1 MGMRALSHEIPEFTF
16 PGQALEWV
24 RDDTNNDKR
33 ETTLKLHTKIAIGLV
48 LGALTGGLCNAFFA
62 GQAWLTFVS
71 DNIMFP
77 AGQVFLRML
86 FMTVVPIVFTS
97 IALGVAGIGDMRTL
111 GRLGGRTFGYFLLS
125 TLIAATIG
133 LTLVN
138 TIKPGEGLPEETRAE
153 LMDKFAGG
161 AEGMAASGPPD
172 FGVSTFVN
180 IVPRNPVA
188 AAADMDMLALIFF
201 ALIFGAALT
210 AISEE
215 RAKPVI
221 RVLEG
226 IGDAIIAII
235 NWAMKLAP
243 YGVFGL
249 IFVITS
255 QFGWGIL
262 AQLGMYVFV
271 VLLGLALHAA
281 FGISALVRVFGKMSP
296 LQYWRSIGAPIIT
309 AFSTS
314 SSMATLPTSI
324 ATAEQKLDVQPKIAG
339 FVLPLGATMNM
350 NGTSLFEGVTVLFLA
365 QVFGVDLSIGSQII
379 VVILAVLTAIGA
391 AGVPGGSL
399 PLMMLVMATVG
410 VPPEGIAIIL
420 GVDRILDMSRTT
432 LNVCGDISASVYVD
446 RVDREMQGL
455 PPADPELA
463 AREA

>member
-1 MGMRALSHEIPEFTF
+1 
-16 PGQALEWV
+16 
-24 RDDTNNDKR
+24 
-33 ETTLKLHTKIAIGLV
+33 LKLHTKIALGLV
-48 LGALTGGLCNAFFA
+48 LGAFIGGLCNAFFA
-62 GQAWLTFVS
+62 GQAWLEFVS
-71 DNIMFP
+71 ENIMYP
-77 AGQVFLRML
+77 VGQVFLRML

-97 IALGVAGIGDMRTL
+97 IALGVAGIGDMKTL
-111 GRLGGRTFGYFLLS
+111 GRLGGRTFGYFALS

-138 TIKPGEGLPEETRAE
+138 TIQPGGGLSPETRDE
-153 LMDKFAGG
+153 LMTRFSGG
-161 AEGMAASGPPD
+161 AESMAAKGPPD

-201 ALIFGAALT
+201 ALVFGAALT
-210 AISEE
+210 MIPKK

-226 IGDAIIAII
+226 IGDAIVAII

-262 AQLGMYVFV
+262 TQLGMYVLV
-271 VLLGLALHAA
+271 VLIGLLLHAA
-281 FGISALVRVFGKMSP
+281 LGITGLVRVFGKLNP
-296 LQYWRSIGAPIIT
+296 VVFWKSITAPIIT

-324 ATAEQKLDVQPKIAG
+324 ATAEKRLNVQPKIAG

-350 NGTSLFEGVTVLFLA
+350 NGTALFEGVTVLFLA
-365 QVFGVDLSIGSQII
+365 QVFGVELGIGSQII
-379 VVILAVLTAIGA
+379 VVVLAVLTAIGA

-432 LNVCGDISASVYVD
+432 LNVCGDLSASVYTD
-446 RVDREMQGL
+446 RIDRELEGL
-455 PPADPELA
+455 PPAAPGAEHRA
-463 AREA
+463 

>member
-1 MGMRALSHEIPEFTF
+1 
-16 PGQALEWV
+16 V
-24 RDDTNNDKR
+24 
-33 ETTLKLHTKIAIGLV
+33 KLHTKILLGLV
-48 LGALTGGLCNAFFA
+48 LGALVGGAANFFFPDA
-62 GQAWLTFVS
+62 PWVDWVS
-71 DNIMFP
+71 DNVMYP
-77 AGQVFLRML
+77 VGQIFLRLL

-97 IALGVAGIGDMRTL
+97 IALGVAGIGDVKTL
-111 GRLGGRTFGYFLLS
+111 GRLGGRTMGFFALS

-138 TIKPGEGLPEETRAE
+138 TVRPGGGLPEETRDE
-153 LMDKFAGG
+153 LMAQFSTG
-161 AEGMAASGPPD
+161 AEGLSQSGPPD

-180 IVPRNPVA
+180 IVPRNPVT
-188 AAADMDMLALIFF
+188 AAADTDMLALIFF
-201 ALIFGAALT
+201 SLIFGVAL
-210 AISEE
+210 ILIPK
-215 RAKPVI
+215 AKAQPVLD
-221 RVLEG
+221 VLEG
-226 IGDAIIAII
+226 IGEAVIKIIDM
-235 NWAMKLAP
+235 AMHLAP

-262 AQLGMYVFV
+262 VQLAMYVFV
-271 VLLGLALHAA
+271 VLLGLFLHATI
-281 FGISALVRVFGKMSP
+281 GISALVKIMGRMSP
-296 LQYWRSIGAPIIT
+296 VRFWKSVTAPIVT

-324 ATAEQKLDVQPKIAG
+324 ATAEQELDVQPKIAG

-365 QVFGVDLSIGSQII
+365 QVFGVGLGLGEQII
-379 VVILAVLTAIGA
+379 VIILAVLTAIGA

-432 LNVCGDISASVYVD
+432 LNVCGDLSASVYVD
-446 RVDREMQGL
+446 RVDREMEGL
-455 PPADPELA
+455 PPREPALA
-463 AREA
+463 AD

>member
-1 MGMRALSHEIPEFTF
+1 
-16 PGQALEWV
+16 
-24 RDDTNNDKR
+24 
-33 ETTLKLHTKIAIGLV
+33 LKLHTKIALGLV
-48 LGALTGGLCNAFFA
+48 LGAFIGGLCNAFFA

-71 DNIMFP
+71 DNIMYP
-77 AGQVFLRML
+77 VGQVFLRML

-97 IALGVAGIGDMRTL
+97 IALGVAGIGDMKTL
-111 GRLGGRTFGYFLLS
+111 GRLGGRTFGYFAIS

-138 TIKPGEGLPEETRAE
+138 TIQPGGGLSAETRDE
-153 LMDKFAGG
+153 LMTRFSGG
-161 AEGMAASGPPD
+161 AESMAAKGPPD

-201 ALIFGAALT
+201 ALVFGAALT
-210 AISEE
+210 MIPKK

-226 IGDAIIAII
+226 IGDAIVAII

-262 AQLGMYVFV
+262 AQLGMYVLV
-271 VLLGLALHAA
+271 VLIGLLLHATL
-281 FGISALVRVFGKMSP
+281 GITGLVRLFGKLNP
-296 LQYWRSIGAPIIT
+296 AVFWKSITAPIIT

-324 ATAEQKLDVQPKIAG
+324 ATAEKRLNVQPKIAG

-350 NGTSLFEGVTVLFLA
+350 NGTALFEGVTVLFLA
-365 QVFGVDLSIGSQII
+365 QVFGVDLGIGSQII
-379 VVILAVLTAIGA
+379 VVVLAVLTAIGA

-432 LNVCGDISASVYVD
+432 LNVCGDLSASVYVD
-446 RVDREMQGL
+446 RVDRELEGL
-455 PPADPELA
+455 PPAAPGAEH
-463 AREA
+463 RG

>member
-1 MGMRALSHEIPEFTF
+1 
-16 PGQALEWV
+16 
-24 RDDTNNDKR
+24 
-33 ETTLKLHTKIAIGLV
+33 V
-48 LGALTGGLCNAFFA
+48 LGAVTGGLCNAFFA
-62 GQAWLTFVS
+62 GQSWLAFVS

-77 AGQVFLRML
+77 AGQIFLRML

-97 IALGVAGIGDMRTL
+97 IALGVAGIGDMKTL
-111 GRLGGRTFGYFLLS
+111 GRLGGRTFGYFALS

-138 TIKPGEGLPEETRAE
+138 TIQPGAGLPEETRTE
-153 LMDKFAGG
+153 LMEKFAGG
-161 AEGMAASGPPD
+161 AEGMAAKGPPD

-201 ALIFGAALT
+201 ALVFGAALT
-210 AISEE
+210 AIPEE
-215 RAKPVI
+215 RARPVI
-221 RVLEG
+221 HVLEG

-271 VLLGLALHAA
+271 VLLGLIIHATV
-281 FGISALVRVFGKMSP
+281 GISGLVRIFGKMNP
-296 LQYWRSIGAPIIT
+296 VTYWRSIGAPFIT

-324 ATAEQKLDVQPKIAG
+324 ATAEDRLDVQPKIAG

-446 RVDREMQGL
+446 RVDREMENL
-455 PPADPELA
+455 PPAEPKL
-463 AREA
+463 

>member
-1 MGMRALSHEIPEFTF
+1 M
-16 PGQALEWV
+16 
-24 RDDTNNDKR
+24 
-33 ETTLKLHTKIAIGLV
+33 KLHTKIGLGLV
-48 LGALTGGLCNAFFA
+48 LGALAGGLCNFFFEDA
-62 GQAWLTFVS
+62 PWLEFVS
-71 DNIMFP
+71 SNIMYP

-97 IALGVAGIGDMRTL
+97 ITLGVAGIGDMKTL
-111 GRLGGRTFGYFLLS
+111 GRLGGRTFGYFALS

-138 TIKPGEGLPEETRAE
+138 TIKPGGGLPEETRE
-153 LMDKFAGG
+153 QLMDTFSTG
-161 AEGMAASGPPD
+161 AEGMMSSGPPD
-172 FGVSTFVN
+172 FGINTFVN

-201 ALIFGAALT
+201 ALMFGAALT
-210 AISEE
+210 MIPRD
-215 RAKPVI
+215 RAQPVI
-221 RVLEG
+221 NVLEG

-243 YGVFGL
+243 YGVFAL

-255 QFGWGIL
+255 EFGWAIL

-271 VLLGLALHAA
+271 VLLGLVLHATI
-281 FGISALVRVFGKMSP
+281 GISGLVAFFGKMNP
-296 LQYWRSIGAPIIT
+296 IAFWRSIGAPIIT
-309 AFSTS
+309 GFSTS

-324 ATAEQKLDVQPKIAG
+324 ATAKNQLDVQPKIAG

-365 QVFGVDLSIGSQII
+365 QVFGVDLSLGSQLI

-432 LNVCGDISASVYVD
+432 LNVCGDISASVYID
-446 RVDREMQGL
+446 RIDREMEGL
-455 PPADPELA
+455 DPAEPVILQDKPA
-463 AREA
+463 

>member
-1 MGMRALSHEIPEFTF
+1 M
-16 PGQALEWV
+16 
-24 RDDTNNDKR
+24 
-33 ETTLKLHTKIAIGLV
+33 
-48 LGALTGGLCNAFFA
+48 LGALVGGLCNAFFA
-62 GQAWLTFVS
+62 GQAWLVFVS

-77 AGQVFLRML
+77 VGQIFLRML

-97 IALGVAGIGDMRTL
+97 IALGVAGIGDMKTL
-111 GRLGGRTFGYFLLS
+111 GRLGGRTFGYFALS

-133 LTLVN
+133 LSLVN
-138 TIKPGEGLPEETRAE
+138 TIKPGAGLPEETRVE
-153 LMDKFAGG
+153 LMEKFSGG
-161 AEGMAASGPPD
+161 AEGMMSSGPPD
-172 FGVSTFVN
+172 FGINTFVN

-188 AAADMDMLALIFF
+188 AAADMEMLALIFF

-210 AISEE
+210 AIPRE
-215 RAKPVI
+215 RAEPVI
-221 RVLEG
+221 NLLEG
-226 IGDAIIAII
+226 IGDAIIVII

-271 VLLGLALHAA
+271 VLLGLLIHATV
-281 FGISALVRVFGKMSP
+281 GISGLVRILGKMNP
-296 LQYWRSIGAPIIT
+296 LTFWRSIGAPFIT
-309 AFSTS
+309 GFSTS

-324 ATAEQKLDVQPKIAG
+324 ATAEDKLDVQPKIAG

-446 RVDREMQGL
+446 RVDREMEGL
-455 PPADPELA
+455 PPARPGSQEQTA
-463 AREA
+463 

>member
-1 MGMRALSHEIPEFTF
+1 MIIRIRNPET
-16 PGQALEWV
+16 LTE
-24 RDDTNNDKR
+24 R
-33 ETTLKLHTKIAIGLV
+33 TLKLHTKIAIGLV
-48 LGALTGGLCNAFFA
+48 TGAFAGGLCNAFFA
-62 GQAWLTFVS
+62 GEAWLTFVS
-71 DNIMFP
+71 DNIMYP
-77 AGQVFLRML
+77 VGQVFLRML

-97 IALGVAGIGDMRTL
+97 ITLGVAGIGDMKTL
-111 GRLGGRTFGYFLLS
+111 GRLGGRTFGYFALS

-138 TIKPGEGLPEETRAE
+138 LIQPGGGLPEETRDE
-153 LMDKFAGG
+153 LMSRFSEG
-161 AEGMAASGPPD
+161 AQGMASKGPPD

-210 AISEE
+210 VIPDKQS
-215 RAKPVI
+215 KPVI

-226 IGDAIIAII
+226 IGDAIIVII

-255 QFGWGIL
+255 QFGWSIL

-271 VLLGLALHAA
+271 VLLGLILHATI
-281 FGISALVRVFGKMSP
+281 GISGLVKFLGRMNPVTF
-296 LQYWRSIGAPIIT
+296 WRSIGAPIVT

-324 ATAEQKLDVQPKIAG
+324 ATAEKQLDVQPKIAG

-379 VVILAVLTAIGA
+379 VVILAVMTAIGA

-446 RVDREMQGL
+446 RVDREIEGM
-455 PPADPELA
+455 PPADPMFIGSVKQ
-463 AREA
+463 ARPTPEIESD

>member
-1 MGMRALSHEIPEFTF
+1 M
-16 PGQALEWV
+16 
-24 RDDTNNDKR
+24 
-33 ETTLKLHTKIAIGLV
+33 
-48 LGALTGGLCNAFFA
+48 LGAVTGGLCNAFFA
-62 GQAWLTFVS
+62 GQSWLAFVS

-77 AGQVFLRML
+77 AGQIFLRML

-97 IALGVAGIGDMRTL
+97 IALGVAGIGDMKTL
-111 GRLGGRTFGYFLLS
+111 GRLGGRTFGYFALS

-138 TIKPGEGLPEETRAE
+138 TIQPGAGLPDETRTE
-153 LMDKFAGG
+153 LMEKFAGG
-161 AEGMAASGPPD
+161 AEGMAAKGPPD

-201 ALIFGAALT
+201 ALVFGAALT
-210 AISEE
+210 AIPEE
-215 RAKPVI
+215 RARPVI
-221 RVLEG
+221 HVLEG

-271 VLLGLALHAA
+271 VLLGLIIHATV
-281 FGISALVRVFGKMSP
+281 GISGLVRIFGKMNP
-296 LQYWRSIGAPIIT
+296 VTYWRSIGAPFIT

-324 ATAEQKLDVQPKIAG
+324 ATAEDRLDVQPKIAG

-446 RVDREMQGL
+446 RVDREMENL
-455 PPADPELA
+455 PPAEPKL
-463 AREA
+463 